1 MAREKKMQFY
11 LSQLEYSK
19 LQDYAEDKQ
28 ISMAEVLRD
37 YIKTLP
43 QPKKNITAG

>member
-1 MAREKKMQFY
+1 MARQKKMQFY
-11 LSQLEYSK
+11 LSQLEYTQ
-19 LQDYAEDKQ
+19 LQEYADEKE

-43 QPKKNITAG
+43 QPKKNITVG

>member
-1 MAREKKMQFY
+1 MARGKKMQFY
-11 LSQLEYSK
+11 LSEQEYIL
-19 LQDYAEDKQ
+19 LQEYAEDKQ

-43 QPKKNITAG
+43 QLKKNISR